1 MSLNLIDKGMA
12 CLLMVMLISVF
23 MKMENAWS
31 GDFDDGRWFFYL
43 FMFIH
48 FDSHFREEKTCLWT
62 NKMHAIYTNFAK
74 CIFYVGFWWY
84 FFHFFFF
91 FCFLYTKD
99 FSKLSTLLCK
109 QFFILTNYT
118 CILNYDILKLE
129 YFKLNFLC
137 KMKFSN

>member
-84 FFHFFFF
+84 FFHFFFL
-91 FCFLYTKD
+91 FL
-99 FSKLSTLLCK
+99 LSLYERLFKIVNIVVQTIFYSNQLHM
-109 QFFILTNYT
+109 
-118 CILNYDILKLE
+118 
-129 YFKLNFLC
+129 YFELRYSEAWIFQT
-137 KMKFSN
+137 